1 MQNKINSLLAGGKEF
16 EKVIADLKSK
26 YSDYNSLKADS
37 DRIKNLLIQKEG
49 DILAVQKQRDAAEN
63 RIKLECQSREE
74 TITALS
80 NDVQA
85 KDIELT
91 KLRKELNIAKTQL
104 KLMETK
110 TEDIKKPTGPGSKV
124 SSSLASRR

>member
-26 YSDYNSLKADS
+26 YSDYSSLKADS
-37 DRIKNLLIQKEG
+37 DRTKNLLIQKEG
-49 DILAVQKQRDAAEN
+49 DILAAQKQRDAAEN
-63 RIKLECQSREE
+63 RIKLESQSREE
-74 TITALS
+74 TIAALS
-80 NDVQA
+80 NDVQM

>member
-1 MQNKINSLLAGGKEF
+1 M
-16 EKVIADLKSK
+16 IADLKSK

-37 DRIKNLLIQKEG
+37 DRIKNLLIQKDG

-63 RIKLECQSREE
+63 RIKLESQSREE
-74 TITALS
+74 TIAALS
-80 NDVQA
+80 NDVQT

-124 SSSLASRR
+124 ICSLASRP